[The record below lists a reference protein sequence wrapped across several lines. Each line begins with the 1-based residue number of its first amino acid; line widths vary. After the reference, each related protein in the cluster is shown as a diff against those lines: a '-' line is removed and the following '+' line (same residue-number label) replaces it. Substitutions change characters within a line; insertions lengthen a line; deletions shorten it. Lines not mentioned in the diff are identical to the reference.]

1 MNSMSEYAT
10 PIDDG
15 HDVHYQLDAK
25 SPQAAKKIVEAI
37 QQRRADREAREG
49 GPAAGAEAGAPPL
62 STAERA
68 LAE

>member
-1 MNSMSEYAT
+1 MSDKEHAVT
-10 PIDDG
+10 VKDDG